1 MGRNTVLHRS
11 VRPVSEHDRV
21 TTLELFFDLVFVF
34 ALTQISALVAGNL
47 SPEGA
52 ARGLVLLGLLWW
64 AWTAFTWLGNSA
76 RADVGVVRGGL
87 IVAMG
92 LVFAMGLAIPTAWDA
107 SGEGLS
113 SALVFAVAFVL
124 TRLVHVAVY
133 WVAAGDDPGLRRQVA
148 RLALAGILPTIL
160 LVAGGLQGGATQTLL
175 WAAALVADY
184 VGVYLAGSRGWVV
197 RSPGHFAER
206 HGLIIIIALGESIV
220 AIGVGVA
227 ELPVT
232 AAILL
237 ASAFGLAVV
246 VCLWWIYFDVTALA
260 AERMFDRAQG
270 DERTRIAR
278 DGYTYLHFPMLVGI
292 VWAAVGMKKV
302 MAYTADTV
310 EHGAGYPLPT
320 WARLGLF
327 LGPALYLLAHALFR
341 RRIARSWSVP
351 RLTVAALLAVLAF
364 ALAPLGALADLA
376 VLALVLAALVV
387 WEVVAM
393 REVRQKVRGS
403 VAHPGPAGG

>member
-1 MGRNTVLHRS
+1 
-11 VRPVSEHDRV
+11 
-21 TTLELFFDLVFVF
+21 
-34 ALTQISALVAGNL
+34 
-47 SPEGA
+47 
-52 ARGLVLLGLLWW
+52 
-64 AWTAFTWLGNSA
+64 
-76 RADVGVVRGGL
+76 VRGGL

-113 SALVFAVAFVL
+113 SALVFAAAYVL

-133 WVAAGDDPGLRRQVA
+133 WVAAGHDAGLRRQVS
-148 RLALAGILPTIL
+148 RLALAGVLPTVL
-160 LVAGGLQGGATQTLL
+160 LVSGALQGGATQTLL

-260 AERMFDRAQG
+260 AERMFDRAEG
-270 DERTRIAR
+270 DGRTRIAR

-302 MAYTADTV
+302 MAYTADTAA
-310 EHGAGYPLPT
+310 HGFDYPLPT

-341 RRIARSWSVP
+341 RRLARSWSVP

-376 VLALVLAALVV
+376 VLALVLGALVV

-393 REVRQKVRGS
+393 REVRQKVRQH
-403 VAHPGPAGG
+403 VAHPHPEGG

>member
-1 MGRNTVLHRS
+1 MGKKTALHRS
-11 VRPVSEHDRV
+11 VRPVAEHDRV

-47 SPEGA
+47 TPEGA

-64 AWTAFTWLGNSA
+64 AWTAFTWLGNVA
-76 RADVGVVRGGL
+76 RADVGVVRAGL

-113 SALVFAVAFVL
+113 SALVFAAAYVL

-133 WVAAGDDPGLRRQVA
+133 WVAAGHDAGLRRQVS
-148 RLALAGILPTIL
+148 RLALAGVLPTVL
-160 LVAGGLQGGATQTLL
+160 LVSGALQGGATQTLL

-260 AERMFDRAQG
+260 AERMFDRAEG
-270 DERTRIAR
+270 DGRTRIAR

-302 MAYTADTV
+302 MAYTADTAA
-310 EHGAGYPLPT
+310 HGFDYPLPT

-341 RRIARSWSVP
+341 RRLARSWSVP

-376 VLALVLAALVV
+376 VLALVLGALVV

-393 REVRQKVRGS
+393 REVRQKVRQH
-403 VAHPGPAGG
+403 VAHPHPEGG

>member
-1 MGRNTVLHRS
+1 MLHRS
-11 VRPVSEHDRV
+11 VRPVGEHDRV

-47 SPEGA
+47 TAEGA
-52 ARGLVLLGLLWW
+52 ARGLVVLGLLWW
-64 AWTAFTWLGNSA
+64 AWTAFTWLGNVA
-76 RADVGVVRGGL
+76 VADVGVVRAGL
-87 IVAMG
+87 VVAMG
-92 LVFAMGLAIPTAWDA
+92 LVFAMALAIPTAWDEA
-107 SGEGLS
+107 GKGLP
-113 SALVFAVAFVL
+113 SALVFAVAYVL

-133 WVAAGDDPGLRRQVA
+133 LVAAGDDAGLRQQIG
-148 RLALAGILPTIL
+148 RLALAGILPTVL
-160 LVAGGLQGGATQTLL
+160 LVVGGLQGGATQTLL

-232 AAILL
+232 ASILL
-237 ASAFGLAVV
+237 ASAFGLAVA
-246 VCLWWIYFDVTALA
+246 VCLWWIYFDVTAIA
-260 AERMFDRAQG
+260 AEKMFDRAEG

-278 DGYTYLHFPMLVGI
+278 DAYTYLHFPMLAGI

-302 MAYTADTV
+302 MAYTADTAA
-310 EHGAGYPLPT
+310 HGPGYPLPS

-341 RRIARSWSVP
+341 RRIARSWSAP
-351 RLTVAALLAVLAF
+351 RLTTAAVLTVLAF
-364 ALAPLGALADLA
+364 VLAPLGALADLA
-376 VLALVLAALVV
+376 VLALVLGALVV
-387 WEVVAM
+387 WEVVLM
-393 REVRQKVRGS
+393 REVRHQVRALRDAP
-403 VAHPGPAGG
+403 VTGGG